1 MPGSSSNS
9 QLPSGRISPITISS
23 DDSSQLNSSISTVEL
38 EWKLASHDKAAT
50 FVAEVWHMLHNYQH
64 LREHAQNSNYIALQG
79 QNLTIAEVAAISKAP
94 LQQVSLAPH
103 TRARVERSAA
113 WIIDQVSNGADIYGV
128 TTGFGATSQL
138 RTKKTAELQV
148 ELIRFLNAGVT
159 TKEYLST
166 GVTRASMVVRTNAL
180 LQGYSGIRW
189 EVLQTMIDLVN
200 HNLIPKVP
208 VRGTITASGDLV
220 PLSYLAGALIGRQ
233 NSKIVTQEGT
243 VISAIEAHQ
252 RIGRTE
258 PLKLQAKEGLALCNG
273 TAVGA
278 AAAAIVCFDASALV
292 LLEVIL
298 SAMFCEAML
307 GDREFVDPLIH
318 KVRGQPGQIE
328 AAAIMKQFLDHSP
341 FFKSKSFNKEE
352 TDPMTLPKQDRYALR
367 TAPQWLGPQI
377 EVIRAASH
385 TIRREVNAV
394 TDNPLIDPDRGV
406 ALHGGNFQGTSI
418 GVAMDGLRLAV
429 AAVGKLVFA
438 QFSELVCGKYN
449 NGLPDN
455 LAGGDDLSLDMG
467 FKGAEI
473 AMAAYCSEL
482 QYLANPVTTHVQSA
496 EQHNQDINS
505 LGLISAQKSAEAVE
519 VLKLMMATYML
530 ALCQAMDLR
539 KTMGEDGLDLKAC
552 RTYPVYRF
560 VRDKA
565 RTELLKG
572 GGVDGQPC
580 PGEFI
585 ENIHGL
591 LETDLGGLV
600 LRLVSELS
608 FDKA

>member
-1 MPGSSSNS
+1 MPGSSSES
-9 QLPSGRISPITISS
+9 QLPSGRLSPITISS
-23 DDSSQLNSSISTVEL
+23 DDNAEIDPSIPHVEL
-38 EWKLASHDKAAT
+38 EWELASHDRAVT
-50 FVAEVWHMLHNYQH
+50 FEAEVARMLQRYQQA
-64 LREHAQNSNYIALQG
+64 RDRDANSRNVVLQG
-79 QNLTIAEVAAISKAP
+79 RSLTIAEIVAISKEP
-94 LQQVSLAPH
+94 LQKVSMAPN
-103 TRARVERSAA
+103 TRSRVERSAA
-113 WIIDQVSNGADIYGV
+113 WIIDQVNNGADIYGV

-148 ELIRFLNAGVT
+148 ELLRFLNAGVT
-159 TKEYLST
+159 TKDCLST
-166 GVTRASMVVRTNAL
+166 GLTRASMVVRTNAL

-189 EVLQTMIDLVN
+189 EVLQTMIELVN
-200 HNLIPKVP
+200 HNFIPKVP

-233 NSKIVTQEGT
+233 NSKIVTVEGIE
-243 VISAIEAHQ
+243 ISAIEAHQ

-278 AAAAIVCFDASALV
+278 AVAATVCFDASTLV

-328 AAAIMKQFLDHSP
+328 AAAIMKKFLDDSP
-341 FFKSKSFNKEE
+341 FFKSKTFGEE
-352 TDPMTLPKQDRYALR
+352 EADPMTLPKQDRYALR

-385 TIRREVNAV
+385 TILREINAV
-394 TDNPLIDPDRGV
+394 TDNPLIDPDRGI
-406 ALHGGNFQGTSI
+406 ALHGGNFQGTPI

-455 LAGGDDLSLDMG
+455 LAGGNDPSLDMG

-539 KTMGEDGLDLKAC
+539 KTTSEDGLDLKAC
-552 RTYPVYRF
+552 KTYPLYSF
-560 VRDKA
+560 VRDEA
-565 RTELLKG
+565 GTELLRG

-585 ENIHGL
+585 EKVHGH

-600 LRLVSELS
+600 LRLLGDLTFE
-608 FDKA
+608 KA